1 MMEQQE
7 RICYHVFEVD
17 GLWTVS
23 FDGGPPIRDFPNRER
38 ALAAAREAAEAR
50 WLMTGLPSC
59 TRIGRE
65 DDLGED
71 DSSFG

>member
-1 MMEQQE
+1 MDQPQ
-7 RICYHVFEVD
+7 RICYHMFED
-17 GLWTVS
+17 EGLWTVT
-23 FDGGPPIRDFPNRER
+23 FDGGPPIRDFPTREH

-65 DDLGED
+65 GEAVED
-71 DSSFG
+71 DRSFG